1 MYYLI
6 ESSSGTIIPMVQI
19 SKLGGDPKEHGE
31 VLGSETGTAAVL
43 MSRSLDPVG
52 TP

>member
-31 VLGSETGTAAVL
+31 GLGSETGEGRHRGCVNEQVT
-43 MSRSLDPVG
+43 
-52 TP
+52 